1 MSEKADKSREMVLGR
16 EEGLVY
22 WYVRSLWM
30 GRDCFMCQFRYL
42 RCVLDGVKCRR
53 KVGVCVCVCLGV
65 CVCVGV
71 CACVCVCLGVC
82 VCVSVCVCVCA

>member
-1 MSEKADKSREMVLGR
+1 MVLGR

-42 RCVLDGVKCRR
+42 RCVLDGVKYRR
-53 KVGVCVCVCLGV
+53 KVVRGRNVAGAINALVNARKLQLEYEMMLNKAFIMPVL
-65 CVCVGV
+65 
-71 CACVCVCLGVC
+71 L
-82 VCVSVCVCVCA
+82 